1 MKSVPAVGIMWLMWA
16 PMSTILNFAAAA
28 SGMLMAKVRV
38 DSMLKTNET
47 AIETDR
53 GELGMLS
60 WLWIAGVVIVIDQ
73 MTKWMA
79 ESTLVDVGT
88 SVPVFPH
95 LNWTLAYNYGAA
107 FSFLGNQNGW
117 QRWFFAALA
126 IAVSI
131 FIINLLRTLPKKN
144 RWGAFGFVMILG
156 GALGNL
162 VDRLLLGKVIDFIDV
177 YFDIPWVMD
186 NYHFATF
193 NVADIAITVGAIVIL
208 FLSLFAQDQLE

>member
-1 MKSVPAVGIMWLMWA
+1 MGQ
-16 PMSTILNFAAAA
+16 
-28 SGMLMAKVRV
+28 VRA
-38 DSMLKTNET
+38 DNMLKTNET
-47 AIETDR
+47 TVENDR

-60 WLWIAGVVIVIDQ
+60 WLWVAGVIIAIDQ
-73 MTKWMA
+73 LTKWMA

-88 SVPVFPH
+88 SIAVFPH

-107 FSFLGNQNGW
+107 FSFLGGQNGW

-126 IAVSI
+126 IVVSL
-131 FIINLLRTLPKKN
+131 FIINMLRTLPKTN
-144 RWGAFGFVMILG
+144 RWAAFGFVMILG

-177 YFDIPWVMD
+177 YFDIPMVMD

-193 NVADIAITVGAIVIL
+193 NVADMAITAGAIVIL